1 MIKVYIET
9 YGCTLNQA
17 DSEIIAGILL
27 KHGHKIVSSIEDAD
41 VIIVN
46 TCTVKLPTEDK
57 IVSRLEKLSRVFD
70 SRRIIVA
77 GCLPQAERFIVENRF
92 PDMSMM
98 GPYAIHKVH
107 EIVEKV
113 LKGKKVVYLPEDN
126 RIVKACMPKVRR
138 NPIVEIVPISAGC
151 IGNCAYCIVKFA
163 RGKLFSYPPEKIFEQ
178 ARKAVEEGVKE
189 LWLTSQDT
197 GIYGWDRGYTLP
209 QLVKKLTRIPGDFFM
224 RIGMMTPNSAMKILD
239 DLLDAYR
246 SRKVFK
252 FIHLPLQSGN
262 DRVLSLMNRR
272 YTVEDFV
279 KLIERIREKFP
290 RMNIMTDII
299 VGFPTETFEEFMDTV
314 KLMKELKLDSINVS
328 RYWPRPGTEAS
339 KLKRHS
345 WGETKRRSRIMTKIG
360 MEISLERNLSWKGW
374 VGNVIVDEFGK
385 PGTWM
390 GRNYAYKQFVI
401 PSNEYLFGSVV
412 KVRAVGALPTAI
424 IAKKIKVVKPPIKKE
439 LVKRV
444 PIFSMQYVS

>member
-1 MIKVYIET
+1 
-9 YGCTLNQA
+9 
-17 DSEIIAGILL
+17 
-27 KHGHKIVSSIEDAD
+27 
-41 VIIVN
+41 
-46 TCTVKLPTEDK
+46 
-57 IVSRLEKLSRVFD
+57 
-70 SRRIIVA
+70 
-77 GCLPQAERFIVENRF
+77 
-92 PDMSMM
+92 
-98 GPYAIHKVH
+98 
-107 EIVEKV
+107 
-113 LKGKKVVYLPEDN
+113 
-126 RIVKACMPKVRR
+126 
-138 NPIVEIVPISAGC
+138 
-151 IGNCAYCIVKFA
+151 
-163 RGKLFSYPPEKIFEQ
+163 
-178 ARKAVEEGVKE
+178 
-189 LWLTSQDT
+189 
-197 GIYGWDRGYTLP
+197 
-209 QLVKKLTRIPGDFFM
+209 
-224 RIGMMTPNSAMKILD
+224 
-239 DLLDAYR
+239 
-246 SRKVFK
+246 
-252 FIHLPLQSGN
+252 
-262 DRVLSLMNRR
+262 
-272 YTVEDFV
+272 
-279 KLIERIREKFP
+279 
-290 RMNIMTDII
+290 MNIMTDII

-339 KLKRHS
+339 KLKRHP